1 MDAAAAAL
9 ADLTEISSQVEA
21 AALVDADGA
30 LLASTVPDRAGGERL
45 AEAGLALLEAAG
57 EAAGGRRAVRLE
69 VALRAG
75 SIVVLCEA
83 ELAIVARTSPGP
95 ASGLVFYDLGSCL
108 HTVAEARR
116 TPKRRRRAAKKP
128 EATADA

>member
-1 MDAAAAAL
+1 MDAAAAL

-30 LLASTVPDRAGGERL
+30 LLASTVTDRAGGERL

-57 EAAGGRRAVRLE
+57 EVAGRRRAVRLE

-75 SIVVLCEA
+75 SIFVLREA
-83 ELAIVARTSPGP
+83 ELGDRRADEPRP
-95 ASGLVFYDLGSCL
+95 ASGLVFYDLGRLAHSRRGQAL
-108 HTVAEARR
+108 EAAPPGRQEAG
-116 TPKRRRRAAKKP
+116 AA
-128 EATADA
+128 ADA